1 MRHSDLPEVVAIE
14 EATFPVAWTYSN
26 FLYEVEQNPFACNR
40 VVRSAAG
47 KVEAYAC
54 AWIVDEEVRINNI
67 AVRAEARRRGY
78 GEGLLRYLMALGRSL
93 KCGRATLEVRPS
105 NLPAVTLYT
114 KLGFRVV
121 ARRKGYYSDTHEDAL
136 VMRCPLDSDPSGAGG
151 HLAPEPG
158 KMLK

>member
-26 FLYEVEQNPFACNR
+26 FLHEVEQNPFACNR

-47 KVEAYAC
+47 RVEAYAC
-54 AWIVDEEVRINNI
+54 AWIVDQEVRINNI

-93 KCGRATLEVRPS
+93 ECGRATLEVRPS
-105 NLPAVTLYT
+105 NLQALGLYT

-121 ARRKGYYSDTHEDAL
+121 ARRKGYYSDTREDAL
-136 VMRCPLDSDPSGAGG
+136 VMRCSLDRAPAEPPGRLVRDPG
-151 HLAPEPG
+151 E
-158 KMLK
+158 MLE